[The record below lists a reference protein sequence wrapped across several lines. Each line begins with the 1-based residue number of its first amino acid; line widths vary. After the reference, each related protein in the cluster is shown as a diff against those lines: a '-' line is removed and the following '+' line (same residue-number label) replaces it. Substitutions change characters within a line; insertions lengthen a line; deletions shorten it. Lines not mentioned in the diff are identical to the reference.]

1 MSNNPFE
8 TPAFLQ
14 APAFTEFFRISGEAF
29 KSDGAT
35 SQMPPVQMFDF
46 WLRVNS
52 EALRF
57 VSQRLAAQAEFLAGL
72 RGCKDVD
79 AVVKAETRFM
89 ENAADDYTQEL
100 DRLANVAQEAPE
112 VPATPK
118 KKSSKAA

>member
-1 MSNNPFE
+1 MSNTPFE

-14 APAFTEFFRISGEAF
+14 TPAFTEFFRISGEAF
-29 KSDGAT
+29 KFDGAT
-35 SQMPPVQMFDF
+35 PQMPPVQMFDF

-100 DRLANVAQEAPE
+100 DRLASAAQAASESPVA
-112 VPATPK
+112 PK
-118 KKSSKAA
+118 KKALKTA